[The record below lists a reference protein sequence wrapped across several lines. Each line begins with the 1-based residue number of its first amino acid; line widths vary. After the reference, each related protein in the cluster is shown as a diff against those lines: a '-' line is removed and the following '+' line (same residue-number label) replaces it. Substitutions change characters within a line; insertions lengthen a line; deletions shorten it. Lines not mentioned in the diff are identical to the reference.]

1 MKKIVLA
8 FSGGLDTSFCVPYL
22 IEQGFEVHTIFVNTG
37 GTSKK
42 EEIKITN
49 RAIELGAKKHI
60 NKNVDQSLW
69 KEIIKP
75 LIWSGSLYQ
84 DRYPA
89 LCSDR
94 YLIVKEA
101 VALCKK
107 LKTKNIAHGCTGMG
121 NDQVRFD
128 LSIQALG
135 SFNTFSPI
143 REIQNESQDVRGY
156 EIMYLKERGF
166 KVSSLSSSYSVNE
179 NIMGATV
186 SGSEIDEWK
195 EPSDES
201 YILCKKPNQYPKKDK
216 RIKIEFA
223 KGEAKKINGKLLKGA
238 DLLRKL
244 NSDGGL
250 YGIGREIYTG
260 DTIIG
265 IKGRILFEAPGI
277 TILQKAHKAL
287 EETILTDK
295 QSFFKPLVGKK
306 WVELVYNGFYFDPL
320 TKNLENFLEDIQQL
334 VNGTVEVCLS
344 SGSVT
349 AVSVDAKKKLIN
361 KDSTYAQSA
370 SWGIEESSGFIKLY
384 GQSSSTWAKV
394 NKNKL

>member
-22 IEQGFEVHTIFVNTG
+22 IEQGFEVHTIFINTG
-37 GTSKK
+37 GTSP
-42 EEIKITN
+42 EEQKKITK
-49 RAIELGAKKHI
+49 RAIELGAKKHV
-60 NKNVDQSLW
+60 NKNIDKPLW

-94 YLIVKEA
+94 YLIVKET

-135 SFNTFSPI
+135 NFKTITPI
-143 REIQNESQDVRGY
+143 REIQNTTKDVREYEKEYLIKRGY
-156 EIMYLKERGF
+156 
-166 KVSSLSSSYSVNE
+166 KVSSLSSKYSINE

-186 SGSEIDEWK
+186 SGSEIDEWNQ
-195 EPSDES
+195 PSDQS
-201 YILCKKPNQYPKKDK
+201 YILCKKPSQYPKKDK
-216 RIKIEFA
+216 KIIIDFI
-223 KGEAKKINGKLLKGA
+223 KGEAKKINGKPLNGP
-238 DLLRKL
+238 DLLRHL
-244 NSDGGL
+244 NSLGGS
-250 YGIGREIYTG
+250 YGVGREIFTG

-287 EETILTDK
+287 EEIVFTDK
-295 QSFFKPLVGKK
+295 QNHFKPSIGKR
-306 WVELVYNGFYFDPL
+306 WVELVYSGFYFDPL
-320 TKNLENFLEDIQQL
+320 TKNLENFLEDIQSS
-334 VNGTVEVCLS
+334 VTGTVEINL
-344 SGSVT
+344 T
-349 AVSVDAKKKLIN
+349 AGRADAVGVDAKKKLVK
-361 KDSTYAQSA
+361 KDAVYAQSA
-370 SWGIEESSGFIKLY
+370 SWSSDESTGFIKLL
-384 GQSSSTWAKV
+384 GQSTATWAEV
-394 NKNKL
+394 NKK